1 MRASPAFEITLH
13 RFGVWRGAVLLLGL
27 FGVATISAWVATREE
42 PVGIALAIA
51 SASAVG
57 ILFWLALSLA
67 HVPAVALRWDGLVWH
82 VGSPTVGPDDLVPC
96 DVVVVIDLD
105 SWMLLRF
112 TPAAPHAQPPVTWLP
127 VQRLGIE
134 TQWHALRC
142 SVYSPHPA
150 HPAPAADTPGE
161 P

>member
-1 MRASPAFEITLH
+1 MRASPAFEVTLH
-13 RFGVWRGAVLLLGL
+13 RFGVWRAAVLMLGL
-27 FGVATISAWVATREE
+27 FGVATIAAWVLTREE
-42 PVGIALAIA
+42 PVGIALVIV

-67 HVPAVALRWDGLVWH
+67 QVPAVSLRWDGLLWH
-82 VGSPTVGPDDLVPC
+82 AGSPAAGSDDSVPG
-96 DVVVVIDLD
+96 DVAVILDLG
-105 SWMLLRF
+105 SWMLPRF
-112 TPAAPHAQPPVTWLP
+112 TPAVPHLQPCVTWLP
-127 VQRLGIE
+127 VQRRGIE

-150 HPAPAADTPGE
+150 PAADTPGE